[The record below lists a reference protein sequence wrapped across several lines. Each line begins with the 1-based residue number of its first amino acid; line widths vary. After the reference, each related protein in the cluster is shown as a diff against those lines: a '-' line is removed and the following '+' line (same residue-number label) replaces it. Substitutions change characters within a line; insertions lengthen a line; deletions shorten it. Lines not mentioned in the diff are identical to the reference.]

1 MADELDAV
9 ITIATPG
16 GDVVLDAAPFD
27 LVAFGA
33 GGRTWR
39 REVVEG
45 RYQHGR
51 ALVGAVL
58 ATQSLSIHVRIVAAT
73 WAEVAAHYEELADA
87 VSQFSYQVTAVVE
100 GETTVYDCEPGDIA
114 MVSGDTLSK
123 FHAMAGMQEYLLT
136 IPYAP
141 NPGGAVTS

>member
-1 MADELDAV
+1 MADELDV
-9 ITIATPG
+9 TITIATTG
-16 GDVVLDAAPFD
+16 DDVVLDGAPFA

-39 REVVEG
+39 RQTVEG

-58 ATQSLSIHVRIVAAT
+58 ATQSLSIHVRVVGAT
-73 WAEVAAHYEELADA
+73 WAEVAGHYATLAAA
-87 VSQFSYQVTAVVE
+87 VSQFSYQVTAIVE

-136 IPYAP
+136 IPYSP
-141 NPGGAVTS
+141 VTS

>member
-1 MADELDAV
+1 M
-9 ITIATPG
+9 I
-16 GDVVLDAAPFD
+16 LDAAPFD

-39 REVVEG
+39 RETVEG

-58 ATQSLSIHVRIVAAT
+58 ATQSLSVHVRITAPT
-73 WAEVAAHYEELADA
+73 WAAVTAYYEILAGA
-87 VSQFSYQVTAVVE
+87 VSQFSYTVTAVVE
-100 GETTVYDCEPGDIA
+100 GETTVYTCEPGDIS

-123 FHAMAGMQEYLLT
+123 FHAMVGMQEYLLT
-136 IPYAP
+136 IPYSP
-141 NPGGAVTS
+141 VTS